1 MKLSEFYNDK
11 ELDEIVPAISTA
23 TAPGGTEPQAGNT
36 TPPVQAP
43 KGQMPTD
50 PMKAAA
56 DAKAAQAQAA
66 KDKQEQIKATQ
77 EAIKAKE
84 QELMDL
90 RTKIAEL
97 QKM

>member
-1 MKLSEFYNDK
+1 MKFNEFYNDK
-11 ELDEIVPAISTA
+11 ELDEIVPALSTA
-23 TAPGGTEPQAGNT
+23 TQPGGAEPQAGAT
-36 TPPVQAP
+36 QTAEPV

-56 DAKAAQAQAA
+56 DAKAAQAAAA
-66 KDKQEQIKATQ
+66 KQKQDQIKDTQ

-90 RTKIAEL
+90 RNKMAEL